1 MNKINKSARLF
12 STLLPTCALLGC
24 VSIVQPISSET
35 LSPIAD
41 QTTGLFAQVEFDM
54 QLAELVLLNP
64 YLEAD
69 TPRVDDWDQAWSD
82 LTTASRAIVEYSVEV
97 VMLSRDAKQPDA
109 VDRLIALITT
119 LDQRIRSLQTAQD
132 YAADYDTD
140 SVLNV
145 AARQKNLPLALRSAA
160 PVVNDVART
169 VRRMIDTANDKFDLA
184 FLEVQEIIM
193 IANGPLLRY
202 GGSLADRQDD
212 TLRLLMLLDEARAGA
227 EGSWQQ
233 LREADDDIMRLGG
246 LTKSALSEAESV
258 LLERLSLIVT
268 TREQLRPTYID
279 YQSELKE
286 LYAIE
291 NDVKQILRATQ
302 FVIETWDKAQRT
314 LATGRTADFTSITS
328 TLARLAF
335 LTKIKF

>member
-1 MNKINKSARLF
+1 
-12 STLLPTCALLGC
+12 
-24 VSIVQPISSET
+24 
-35 LSPIAD
+35 
-41 QTTGLFAQVEFDM
+41 
-54 QLAELVLLNP
+54 
-64 YLEAD
+64 
-69 TPRVDDWDQAWSD
+69 
-82 LTTASRAIVEYSVEV
+82 
-97 VMLSRDAKQPDA
+97 
-109 VDRLIALITT
+109 
-119 LDQRIRSLQTAQD
+119 
-132 YAADYDTD
+132 
-140 SVLNV
+140 
-145 AARQKNLPLALRSAA
+145 
-160 PVVNDVART
+160 
-169 VRRMIDTANDKFDLA
+169 
-184 FLEVQEIIM
+184 M

-227 EGSWQQ
+227 EDSWQQ

-314 LATGRTADFTSITS
+314 LATGRTADFNSITS
-328 TLARLAF
+328 ILARLSF
-335 LTKIKF
+335 LTKIRF